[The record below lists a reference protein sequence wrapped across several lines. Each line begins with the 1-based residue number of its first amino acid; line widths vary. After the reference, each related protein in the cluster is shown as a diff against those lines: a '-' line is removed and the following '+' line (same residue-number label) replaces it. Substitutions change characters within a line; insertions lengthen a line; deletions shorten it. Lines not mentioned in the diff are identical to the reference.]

1 MKLKIYT
8 NQSNQLIYINNN
20 INELLELYD
29 INPNNE
35 NFTELFETEILNDI
49 FETEKFSSSYVYY
62 ELIK

>member
-20 INELLELYD
+20 INELLELYN

>member
-8 NQSNQLIYINNN
+8 NQSNQLIYINDN
-20 INELLELYD
+20 INELLEIYD

-49 FETEKFSSSYVYY
+49 FEDYNIESNEVYY
-62 ELIK
+62 SLK